1 MSSHLTQTSMR
12 CCELTQC
19 QATQI
24 SKGCGISTSPHR
36 LPTKTMNRCVCN
48 GPRGSQKTLQ
58 KPSLWGSRHAP
69 ARSHKCWEIGG
80 SGFCTDGAYPLVKT
94 VPRSSS
100 PVTGFRVPLSVAMA
114 TMAPSLLDHRQEVL
128 TSSTTHSSILE
139 TTLLKMSHLTITAVC
154 SQSSAPLT
162 TSTDHQMTVVT
173 TPHQY
178 LVSWIF
184 RIIMCTQIHAILMRF
199 TVCRGYSW
207 SCEWCSMHELEF
219 LLNHRALRSFTV
231 KCIFQWPNGK
241 NCQGHRTRALH
252 PVFFEPLHL
261 MVSMATQDAVHT
273 W

>member
-1 MSSHLTQTSMR
+1 MPMTTLPTEMSSHPTQTSMR

-58 KPSLWGSRHAP
+58 KPSLWGSRHAL
-69 ARSHKCWEIGG
+69 ARSHKRWETGG

-94 VPRSSS
+94 VPHSSS
-100 PVTGFRVPLSVAMA
+100 PVTGCRVPLNVAMA
-114 TMAPSLLDHRQEVL
+114 TMAPSLLDRHQEVL

-154 SQSSAPLT
+154 WQSSAPLT

-178 LVSWIF
+178 LVSW
-184 RIIMCTQIHAILMRF
+184 
-199 TVCRGYSW
+199 
-207 SCEWCSMHELEF
+207 F
-219 LLNHRALRSFTV
+219 L
-231 KCIFQWPNGK
+231 G
-241 NCQGHRTRALH
+241 
-252 PVFFEPLHL
+252 
-261 MVSMATQDAVHT
+261 
-273 W
+273 